1 MPLTKSGA
9 PPSAPVARGPGKG
22 GSVLAGLRAASTHP
36 KHPAASIGKKGHRP
50 GKGKIPTKRA
60 QASIGGKVMPP
71 RKPHRFRP
79 GTVALREIRKYQRST
94 ELLVKKLPFNRLVR
108 EIAGTF
114 CGGSLFPH
122 GTIRFQES
130 AVIALQEAAEAYL
143 VGLFDDTNMEA
154 IHAKRVTVQPKD
166 MQLAR
171 RIRGLNDEGAVKWD
185 WEYNDILTTDCVT
198 ALHTKIRNLGL
209 QYQRHVL
216 FRRWCLRTRVCQT
229 HSSECCSGP
238 PFRWRRRRSSPR
250 TSGYQC
256 PDHTGLTLLG

>member
-36 KHPAASIGKKGHRP
+36 KHPASIGKKGYRP

-130 AVIALQEAAEAYL
+130 AVVALQEAAEAYL

-166 MQLAR
+166 MQLAK
-171 RIRGLNDEGAVKWD
+171 RIRGLKVVE
-185 WEYNDILTTDCVT
+185 
-198 ALHTKIRNLGL
+198 HTKKW
-209 QYQRHVL
+209 VK
-216 FRRWCLRTRVCQT
+216 
-229 HSSECCSGP
+229 CSKKG
-238 PFRWRRRRSSPR
+238 S
-250 TSGYQC
+250 
-256 PDHTGLTLLG
+256 